1 MVLKLKNSKLI
12 DSSIKIGSNN
22 EFDGDTTI
30 GHNVNIVKNINVSDN
45 SVNYKT
51 TKENVF
57 IFQKAYFLID
67 RYGEKNIRIVG
78 LINLSASIITML
90 VWINSIF
97 SNEVTSPYL
106 PVVSDK
112 VATLLLFLWIG
123 LLLIGLFFIA
133 LVQYSTSSKCENCK
147 KKQAYEEINS
157 NIREINTSEGLRKIT
172 SRDYKCIF
180 CGHEVTRESNELIR
194 E

>member
-1 MVLKLKNSKLI
+1 MLNLKKSKLI

-22 EFDGDTTI
+22 EFDGDTAI
-30 GHNVNIVKNINVSDN
+30 GHNVNIIKNVNISDN

-57 IFQKAYFLID
+57 IFQKAYFLINK
-67 RYGEKNIRIVG
+67 YGEKNIGIIG
-78 LINLSASIITML
+78 LINLSASMITML
-90 VWINSIF
+90 VWINSNFPNGVI
-97 SNEVTSPYL
+97 SPYL

-123 LLLIGLFFIA
+123 LLLIGSFFIG

-172 SRDYKCIF
+172 SRDYKCMS